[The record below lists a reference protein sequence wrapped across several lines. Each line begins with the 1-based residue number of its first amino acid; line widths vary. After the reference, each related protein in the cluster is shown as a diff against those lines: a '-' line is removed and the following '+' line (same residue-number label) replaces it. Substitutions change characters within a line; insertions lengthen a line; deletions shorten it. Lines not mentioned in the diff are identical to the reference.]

1 MFWII
6 IFLLVGF
13 AALIKGA
20 SSLIDGSAGLAR
32 IYKIPNFIIGLT
44 LVAFGTS
51 LPELA
56 ISIFGSISGNS
67 GLVVGNIVG
76 SNIANIALIL
86 GLASLIRPLRFD
98 NPKMVRYEIPYII
111 LAGLVLFF
119 LGFDQIFQNHGVSF
133 NRLTLG
139 DGLILL
145 LFFVIFSFYVF
156 GNLKSGQIL
165 ESQVEKKEKISARDP
180 QWKLY
185 LKTLL
190 GLVGVVG
197 GGKLI
202 VDNGVLLAHSL
213 GVSEM
218 LIGLTL
224 IAVGTSLPEIVTSL
238 VSMAKRQ
245 EDIAIGTIIGSNVI
259 NTFFILGISSS
270 LRPIELTSAELFDV
284 FFMIAVSVLLFL
296 FAYFRKQLSKLSG
309 TVFLVLYAVYIVFA
323 VYRDI
328 FVSFV

>member
-1 MFWII
+1 MFWSI

-13 AALIKGA
+13 AVLIKGA
-20 SSLIDGSAGLAR
+20 SALIDSSAGLAK
-32 IYKIPNFIIGLT
+32 IYKIPTFVIGLT

-51 LPELA
+51 LPELTV
-56 ISIFGSISGNS
+56 SIFGSVSGNS

-76 SNIANIALIL
+76 SNIANVALIL
-86 GLASLIRPLRFD
+86 GLTAFIRPLRFE

-180 QWKLY
+180 VWKLY
-185 LKTLL
+185 LKTFI
-190 GLVGVVG
+190 GLIGVIG
-197 GGKLI
+197 GGKLV
-202 VDNGVLLAHSL
+202 VDNGVLLAHGL

-218 LIGLTL
+218 LIGLTI

-238 VSMAKRQ
+238 VSMLKRQ

-259 NTFFILGISSS
+259 NIFLILGISSVI
-270 LRPIELTSAELFDV
+270 RPIELTSAELFDV

-309 TVFLVLYAVYIVFA
+309 SVFLILYAVYIAFA
-323 VYRDI
+323 VYRDL
-328 FVSFV
+328 FVGFV

>member
-1 MFWII
+1 MFWSI

-13 AALIKGA
+13 AVLIKGA
-20 SSLIDGSAGLAR
+20 SALIDSSAGLAK
-32 IYKIPNFIIGLT
+32 IYKIPTFVIGLT

-51 LPELA
+51 LPELT
-56 ISIFGSISGNS
+56 ISIFGSVSGNS

-76 SNIANIALIL
+76 SNIANVALIL
-86 GLASLIRPLRFD
+86 GLTAFIRPLRFE

-180 QWKLY
+180 VWKLY
-185 LKTLL
+185 LKTFI
-190 GLVGVVG
+190 GLIGVIG
-197 GGKLI
+197 GGKLV
-202 VDNGVLLAHSL
+202 VDNGVLLAHGL

-218 LIGLTL
+218 LIGLTI

-238 VSMAKRQ
+238 VSMLKRQ

-259 NTFFILGISSS
+259 NIFLILGISSVI
-270 LRPIELTSAELFDV
+270 RPIELTSAELFDV
-284 FFMIAVSVLLFL
+284 FFMIAVSILLFL

-309 TVFLVLYAVYIVFA
+309 SVFLILYAVYIAFA
-323 VYRDI
+323 VYRDL
-328 FVSFV
+328 FVDFV

>member
-1 MFWII
+1 MFWSI

-13 AALIKGA
+13 AVLIKGA
-20 SSLIDGSAGLAR
+20 SALIDSSAGLAK
-32 IYKIPNFIIGLT
+32 IYKIPTFVIGLT

-51 LPELA
+51 LPELT
-56 ISIFGSISGNS
+56 ISIFGSVSGNS

-76 SNIANIALIL
+76 SNIANVALIL
-86 GLASLIRPLRFD
+86 GLTAFIRPLRFE

-165 ESQVEKKEKISARDP
+165 ESQVEKKEKISSRDP
-180 QWKLY
+180 IWKLY
-185 LKTLL
+185 LKTFI
-190 GLVGVVG
+190 GLVGVIG
-197 GGKLI
+197 GGKLV
-202 VDNGVLLAHSL
+202 VDNGVLLAHGL

-218 LIGLTL
+218 LIGLTI

-238 VSMAKRQ
+238 VSIFKRQ

-259 NTFFILGISSS
+259 NIFLILGISSVI
-270 LRPIELTSAELFDV
+270 RPIELTSAELFDV

-309 TVFLVLYAVYIVFA
+309 SVFLILYAVYIAFA
-323 VYRDI
+323 VYRDL